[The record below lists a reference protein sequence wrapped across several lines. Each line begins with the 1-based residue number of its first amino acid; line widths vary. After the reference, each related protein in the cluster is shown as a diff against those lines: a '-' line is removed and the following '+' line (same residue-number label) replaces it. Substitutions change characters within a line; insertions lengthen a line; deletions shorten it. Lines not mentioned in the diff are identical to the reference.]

1 MQWEGV
7 PWGLPP
13 RIQDDSLRSLTIHH
27 VVARFGLR
35 LRGCPIPSLEV
46 TESLLDVAARKLGD
60 DALADTCGP
69 IPPIV
74 TKSSSNLMV

>member
-13 RIQDDSLRSLTIHH
+13 RIQVDSLRSLTFHR

-35 LRGCPIPSLEV
+35 LRGCPILPLEV
-46 TESLLDVAARKLGD
+46 TESLLDVAARKIDSMFLPTR
-60 DALADTCGP
+60 A
-69 IPPIV
+69 V
-74 TKSSSNLMV
+74 

>member
-7 PWGLPP
+7 PRGLPP
-13 RIQDDSLRSLTIHH
+13 RIQINSLRSLTFHR

-35 LRGCPIPSLEV
+35 LRGCPIPPLEV
-46 TESLLDVAARKLGD
+46 SESLLDIAARKLRD
-60 DALADTCGP
+60 NALADACGL

-74 TKSSSNLMV
+74 AKSSSNLTV